1 MNGINSLPLS
11 QKGKEREIQNIPV
24 LPKVDGPNRQH
35 SLYAG
40 ITSDDSRYP
49 AAARP
54 ALIDPTPLA
63 TAPQHVTW
71 DAAIDPDLVPLI
83 VESDR
88 PEDARKLALLEEKY
102 AKRHANTIPN
112 RLRRQQLV
120 DVPEEVPLA
129 EIHPEP
135 YPAPPKQVKKSIS
148 SLFHGNSKG
157 GQLIPTPCY

>member
-1 MNGINSLPLS
+1 M
-11 QKGKEREIQNIPV
+11 
-24 LPKVDGPNRQH
+24 DGPNRQH

-157 GQLIPTPCY
+157 WPAYSDTMLLTIFLRARPAKRATSQEPHGGAPT

>member
-1 MNGINSLPLS
+1 
-11 QKGKEREIQNIPV
+11 
-24 LPKVDGPNRQH
+24 VDGPNRRH

-40 ITSDDSRYP
+40 ITSDDGRYP

-71 DAAIDPDLVPLI
+71 DAALDPDLVPLI

-112 RLRRQQLV
+112 RLRRQQVV
-120 DVPEEVPLA
+120 DMTEEVP

-157 GQLIPTPCY
+157 WPAYSDTMLLTIFTQSAPRQTSDQPRAAWWCLHLT